1 MEELRNES
9 YKECVVRNSNINF
22 LNWKAVRG
30 QVEGREKTY
39 VSRKFVWM
47 SRSFK
52 PESSVRTGRGQGKD
66 LRKQEIQTVE

>member
-22 LNWKAVRG
+22 LNRKAVRG
-30 QVEGREKTY
+30 QVEGRENTY

-52 PESSVRTGRGQGKD
+52 PESCARTD
-66 LRKQEIQTVE
+66 

>member
-1 MEELRNES
+1 MAELINES

-39 VSRKFVWM
+39 AR
-47 SRSFK
+47 
-52 PESSVRTGRGQGKD
+52 
-66 LRKQEIQTVE
+66 

>member
-22 LNWKAVRG
+22 LNRKAVRG

-39 VSRKFVWM
+39 ASRKFRRL
-47 SRSFK
+47 SRLLARNKINSA
-52 PESSVRTGRGQGKD
+52 
-66 LRKQEIQTVE
+66 EIQINLNNSSLQMI

>member
-1 MEELRNES
+1 MDELRNES

-39 VSRKFVWM
+39 AR
-47 SRSFK
+47 
-52 PESSVRTGRGQGKD
+52 
-66 LRKQEIQTVE
+66 